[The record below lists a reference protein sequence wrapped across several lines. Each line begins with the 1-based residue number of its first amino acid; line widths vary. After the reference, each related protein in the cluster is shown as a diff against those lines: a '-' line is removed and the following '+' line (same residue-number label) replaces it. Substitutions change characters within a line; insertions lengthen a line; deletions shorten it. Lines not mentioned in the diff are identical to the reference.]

1 MIIPALRRAL
11 KAFRGDRRGNVAI
24 LAAMAM
30 PVLAGSL
37 GIGAE
42 VASWYSDKRA
52 LQNAADSAAIAAA
65 TNADATYADEARAV
79 AARYGL
85 QNGVNGV
92 TIAASDTAAC
102 PGGGNTCFSVTI
114 NRLRPLMLAQIVGMA
129 GDAQLNGSPA
139 KLISAHAVAIQ
150 ANAPREYCLLALAS
164 SGYDQGIYGDGSP
177 TADLSGCRIMSNT
190 SSRCNGHTLG
200 ADMSDAYD
208 VSESCGKKNNS
219 NVPKAEDPYVGLKSN
234 IPANTC
240 GSTYYVA
247 PKKKNDTPLPTS
259 NTLHGLENRSV
270 IVICGDA
277 ELNGP
282 TYINGSAANGTV
294 LVIRNG
300 SLDLKGYTLQTMDGS
315 SLTIVFT
322 GSDNSRMHAPIGNG
336 GFDIKAPSTG
346 PWKGVAIY
354 QDPTLTGGVNI
365 SEAGN
370 SPTWAITGLVY
381 LPHASVQ
388 FSGVVNK
395 SSYGASCFGMVVDH
409 ILVNGTAEILA
420 QGECA
425 KAGLQLPMTIMPSR
439 GELVS

>member
-1 MIIPALRRAL
+1 MFISALRRAV

-30 PVLAGSL
+30 PVIAGSL

-65 TNADATYADEARAV
+65 TNADATYANEARAV
-79 AARYGL
+79 AGRYGYH
-85 QNGVNGV
+85 NGVDGV
-92 TIAASDTAAC
+92 TIAASNTAAC
-102 PGGGNTCFSVTI
+102 PGGGNNCFSVTI
-114 NRLRPLMLAQIVGMA
+114 SRLRPLMLAQVVGLE
-129 GDAQLNGSPA
+129 GDAQVNGSPA
-139 KLISAHAVAIQ
+139 KLISAKAVAIQ

-177 TADLSGCRIMSNT
+177 TADLTGCRIMSNT
-190 SSRCNGHTLG
+190 ASRCNGHTLN

-208 VSESCGKKNNS
+208 VSDGCGKKNNS
-219 NVPKAEDPYVGLKSN
+219 NIPKASDPYVGLRSN
-234 IPANTC
+234 IPADSC
-240 GSTYYVA
+240 GGSYAQA
-247 PKKKNDTPLPTS
+247 PKKKNDPPLPSS
-259 NTLHGLENRSV
+259 NTLHGLDGRSF
-270 IVICGDA
+270 IEICGDA

-282 TYINGSAANGTV
+282 TFLSNSSGDGTV
-294 LVIRNG
+294 LIVRNG
-300 SLDLKGYTLQTMDGS
+300 SLNLKGYTLQTMNHVS
-315 SLTIVFT
+315 VTIIFAGNDT
-322 GSDNSRMHAPIGNG
+322 SRMHAPIGNG

-354 QDPTLTGGVNI
+354 QDPTMTDGVDI

-370 SPTWAITGLVY
+370 TPTWKISGLVY
-381 LPHASVQ
+381 LPHASVK
-388 FSGVVNK
+388 FNGVVNK
-395 SSYGASCFGMVVDH
+395 ASYGDSCFAMVVDH
-409 ILVNGTAEILA
+409 ILVNGTAQILA

-425 KAGLQLPMTIMPSR
+425 RAGLQMPMSIMPSR